1 MSFVWSRRFVKPSR
15 VVPIQEESVQ
25 VTTVPEYDKISVEE
39 HKDGER
45 LVSTCKEDNEANEVQ
60 GDVCQGQGTG
70 TSDQGGEEDL
80 AQLEG
85 DEQDD
90 EEVPSSP
97 QGRSSPSLRSDDL
110 SQ

>member
-1 MSFVWSRRFVKPSR
+1 MSFIWSRRFARSAQ

-45 LVSTCKEDNEANEVQ
+45 LVSTRKEDDEANEVQ
-60 GDVCQGQGTG
+60 GDICQGQGTG
-70 TSDQGGEEDL
+70 SSDQGGEEDL

-85 DEQDD
+85 DQQDD

-97 QGRSSPSLRSDDL
+97 QGRSSPSVRSDDL